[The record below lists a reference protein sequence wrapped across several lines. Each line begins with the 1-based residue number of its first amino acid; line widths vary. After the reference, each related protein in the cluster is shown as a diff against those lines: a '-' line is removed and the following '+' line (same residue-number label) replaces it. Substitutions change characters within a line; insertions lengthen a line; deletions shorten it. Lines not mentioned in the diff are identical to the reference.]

1 MKTRG
6 VLLTLLAGAL
16 AVAAA
21 VWLRDAIEWVDVD
34 VRTFPKDKVAR
45 DRFYVAKALVNALG
59 ATAVARRSL
68 DALPPPGATLVLG
81 SSHWNMFPGRD
92 DALRHWVEGGG
103 RLVLAENATFGA
115 LAIPEWLPIRRVEAA
130 RPAAPASGPAAR
142 PRVDYC
148 HVVSE
153 PDTVQPAFTL
163 ARSYR
168 VCASGGGRLRELAAT
183 PQWALEDLGGTRML
197 RVPVGRG
204 SATVSVLRG
213 AFANNGIVA
222 DDGAL
227 VFAAA
232 LGLRSGDEV
241 WFVDEEAR
249 TPFLRALWAAAAP
262 ALLLALA
269 AFALAL
275 WRGGPR
281 FGPLGAE
288 PRPAR
293 RSIGEQIRRTAA
305 FIAAGDGRA
314 LHRASLHAL
323 EATAARAIPGYAAL
337 PSFDERAAAITR
349 HGDGDAA
356 ALAAAMRKPGR
367 AHALA
372 AAIATLEH
380 ARRALLPKARAA
392 RSPNSLQVRIP

>member
-6 VLLTLLAGAL
+6 VLLALLAGAL

-21 VWLRDAIEWVDVD
+21 IWLRDAIEWVDVD
-34 VRTFPKDKVAR
+34 VPTFPKDKVAR
-45 DRFYVAKALVNALG
+45 DRFYVAKALIGALG
-59 ATAVARRSL
+59 ATAVVRRSL
-68 DALPPPGATLVLG
+68 DALPPPDATLVLG

-92 DALRHWVEGGG
+92 DALRHWVEAGG

-115 LAIPEWLPIRRVEAA
+115 LAIPEWVPIRTVEAA
-130 RPAAPASGPAAR
+130 RPAAASGPAAR
-142 PRVDYC
+142 PRLDYC

-153 PDTVQPAFTL
+153 PDTVQPAFAL

-168 VCASGGGRLRELAAT
+168 VCASATSHVRELAAT
-183 PQWALEDLGGTRML
+183 PQWALEDLGGKRML

-249 TPFLRALWAAAAP
+249 TPFLRSLWAAAAP

-305 FIAAGDGRA
+305 FIAAGDGQA

-349 HGDGDAA
+349 HADGDCA

-372 AAIATLEH
+372 AAIATLER
-380 ARRALLPKARAA
+380 ARRALLPEARAA
-392 RSPNSLQVRIP
+392 RSPNPLQAQVP